1 MANSPDKQKI
11 RKRYKGIS
19 QDELETIPAIE
30 KKDIFRDD
38 SEKRVGVYARVSTGD
53 PRQTSSF
60 ELQQNHYT
68 DLIDRR
74 PGWTLY
80 KIYADEGISGT
91 SLKHRDAFIQMIADC
106 KEHKLDLIIT
116 KSVSRFARNIYD
128 CIGYV
133 RELAALKPPVGVLFE
148 TENLY
153 TLKEDYEMSL
163 SFIATLA
170 QEESHTKSSSMNLSY
185 EMRFSRG
192 IFLTPELL
200 GYDKDEDGNLVI
212 NEDEALTVRLI
223 FFMFLYGYSTP
234 QIAET
239 LMKLKRVTKKG
250 NYKWTANTVMSV
262 LQNER
267 HCGDVLAH
275 KTFTPNYLNHRSVK
289 NRGEKAQYRQRDHHE
304 GIISRDDFIAV
315 QQIIAYGQRGHAG
328 LLPQIHVIDNGAL
341 RGFVIINPRWAGFS
355 AEDYLDA
362 VEAIAP
368 AVQEEVEP
376 ETTVTPELGSVDL
389 RGFEIVRGQFFESN
403 RTCAVTLCS
412 TTIKFTVCSLQKL
425 NNCRQVEFLF
435 DPIRKL
441 LVVRPTNKSNRN
453 AIGWLSYDGKKH
465 HPRKLS
471 GRAYLPVIYE
481 LMGWN
486 VDWPYYVQGECL
498 GNDENALLVFDMNDA
513 EAVIR
518 QRNQVKAVAPEDME
532 TTTNDDGP
540 QTVVAIPEGWLSN
553 FGSDYYSRA
562 PLLSAKSE
570 APHEWNAQDAGKPSP
585 RKDSLEVTSESDLK
599 EGIASII
606 ATIKEGSMEHGTAD
620 DI

>member
-1 MANSPDKQKI
+1 MANAPDKQKI
-11 RKRYKGIS
+11 RNRYKGIS
-19 QDELETIPAIE
+19 RDELEAIPAIE

-38 SEKRVGVYARVSTGD
+38 SPKRVGVYARVSTGD

-91 SLKHRDAFIQMIADC
+91 SLKHRDAFLQMIADC
-106 KEHKLDLIIT
+106 KAHKLDLIVT

-192 IFLTPELL
+192 IFMTPELL
-200 GYDKDEDGNLVI
+200 GYDKDENGNLVI

-223 FFMFLYGYSTP
+223 FFMFLYGYSAQ

-239 LMKLKRVTKKG
+239 LMQLKRVTKKG
-250 NYKWTANTVMSV
+250 NYKWSASTVMSI

-275 KTFTPNYLNHRSVK
+275 KTYTPNYLNHRAVK

-328 LLPQIHVIDNGAL
+328 LLPQIHVIDRGAL
-341 RGFVIINPRWAGFS
+341 RGFIIINPRWAGFTS
-355 AEDYLDA
+355 ADYLDA
-362 VEAIAP
+362 VEIIAP
-368 AVQEEVEP
+368 APIEDAEDEV
-376 ETTVTPELGSVDL
+376 TVTPELGSVDM
-389 RGFEIVRGQFFESN
+389 RGFEIVRSQFFESN
-403 RTCAVTLCS
+403 HACAVTICAE
-412 TTIKFTVCSLQKL
+412 TIKFTAFSLQKL
-425 NNCRQVEFLF
+425 NNCTLVEFLF

-441 LVVRPTNKSNRN
+441 FVVRPTNKGNRN
-453 AIGWLSYDGKKH
+453 AITWLSFDGKKH
-465 HPRKLS
+465 YPRKIL
-471 GRAYLPVIYE
+471 GRAYLPIIYE

-486 VDWPYYVQGECL
+486 NGRSYHVQGECL
-498 GNDENALLVFDMNDA
+498 GNGENALLVFSMSDA
-513 EAVIR
+513 EAVIK
-518 QRNQVKAVAPEDME
+518 QQNQVETVAPESTE
-532 TTTNDDGP
+532 PLVTTESA
-540 QTVVAIPEGWLSN
+540 QTIMAMPEGWLSN
-553 FGSDYYSRA
+553 FGSEYYSSTS
-562 PLLSAKSE
+562 LLPTGNE
-570 APHEWNAQDAGKPSP
+570 APHEWNAQDTGKPSP
-585 RKDSLEVTSESDLK
+585 RKDSLAVTSESELK
-599 EGIASII
+599 DGIDSII
-606 ATIKEGSMEHGTAD
+606 AAIKEGSIKDEPAD
-620 DI
+620 NV